1 MKIKNVIITGPTGA
15 VGIALI
21 NECIKNGISVTAVC
35 RKSSKR
41 IDHLPKSQLV
51 KVVECNLDELLTL
64 EKVLRHDYDVFYHFG
79 WDGTYGESRQD
90 LYLQNSNVKYTLDAV
105 NLAKFLNCRV
115 FIGAG
120 SQSEFGHIDGI
131 LHPYAPCNP
140 DNGYGI
146 AKLQAC
152 QMSRLLCNNLGMRH
166 EWCRIV
172 SLFGPFDGE
181 YTLISSLI
189 ASLKKVKSL
198 KQQNV
203 IKYGTIYTQKM
214 LKEHFYW
221 LLQMEKMA
229 QFIV

>member
-1 MKIKNVIITGPTGA
+1 M
-15 VGIALI
+15 
-21 NECIKNGISVTAVC
+21 
-35 RKSSKR
+35 
-41 IDHLPKSQLV
+41 
-51 KVVECNLDELLTL
+51 
-64 EKVLRHDYDVFYHFG
+64 
-79 WDGTYGESRQD
+79 
-90 LYLQNSNVKYTLDAV
+90 KYTLDAV

-214 LKEHFYW
+214 LQEHFYW
-221 LLQMEKMA
+221 LLQMEKWLNLLFR
-229 QFIV
+229 QW